1 MADIKIATGVEKI
14 NINDKVPLEFNPTDA
29 EIVEKIFDVFNGLAD
44 RQRKYQ
50 EEVEKNANK
59 KEIFEI
65 ARRESNEMR
74 DTIDSLFGVPLCT
87 PLFGSMNVLALAD
100 GLPVWSNLMLG
111 IIDQIDTT
119 FAREQKAM
127 NPRIKK
133 YMERW
138 KK

>member
-14 NINDKVPLEFNPTDA
+14 NINDKVTLEFNPTDA
-29 EIVEKIFDVFNGLAD
+29 EIVEKIFDVFNGLED

-50 EEVEKNANK
+50 AEVEKNANK

-74 DTIDSLFGVPLCT
+74 DTIDSLFGVPLCA

-119 FAREQKAM
+119 FVREQKAT